1 MTSCLIICGMTSL
14 SHNLF
19 RVSLGFL
26 ITYDNKLNIFVE
38 KYICVFH
45 YDLICMFDIKD
56 KGWLWK
62 VYAPANFLSTL
73 KLSFSFLLLLYEMKL
88 YYIKYFIFDTC
99 KYIYRQSIIQKWK
112 SCLRFFSL
120 HRSEIV
126 LQI

>member
-1 MTSCLIICGMTSL
+1 MTSL

-56 KGWLWK
+56 KG
-62 VYAPANFLSTL
+62 
-73 KLSFSFLLLLYEMKL
+73 
-88 YYIKYFIFDTC
+88 
-99 KYIYRQSIIQKWK
+99 
-112 SCLRFFSL
+112 
-120 HRSEIV
+120 
-126 LQI
+126 